1 MEMTDE
7 QLRLEDC
14 RVEVLNA
21 LYARRTGA
29 HEAATIRTVFIRNP
43 YTEPEIETALADL
56 IRLDLVE
63 EVFTGVAK
71 TISAYQITAEGLRHK
86 ERKKR

>member
-1 MEMTDE
+1 MDMTDE
-7 QLRLEDC
+7 QIRLEDC

-43 YTEPEIETALADL
+43 YSQAEIDTALADL
-56 IRLDLVE
+56 IRLSLVE
-63 EVFTGVAK
+63 EVFTGVAQ
-71 TISAYQITAEGLRHK
+71 TLSAYQITAEGLRFK

>member
-1 MEMTDE
+1 MEMNDA

-21 LYARRTGA
+21 LYARRMGA

-43 YTEPEIETALADL
+43 YTEAEIQTAIADL
-56 IRLDLVE
+56 IRLSLVE
-63 EVFTGVAK
+63 EIFTGVAR
-71 TISAYQITAEGLRHK
+71 TIPAYQITAEGLRHK
-86 ERKKR
+86 ERPRR